1 MQKKKKGNNIIYNKV
16 CLVINMLAITGQ
28 DKISIITKLELF
40 KLRDVYVIR
49 YNNADTYAQYQT
61 KEEAQKDFIKL
72 SNELKT
78 KDLKIVADR
87 LEETR
92 DIDG

>member
-1 MQKKKKGNNIIYNKV
+1 
-16 CLVINMLAITGQ
+16 MLAITGN

-49 YNNADTYAQYQT
+49 YNNQDTYGQYET
-61 KEEAQKDFIKL
+61 KEEAMKDYAEL

-87 LEETR
+87 VEETR

>member
-1 MQKKKKGNNIIYNKV
+1 
-16 CLVINMLAITGQ
+16 MLAITGQ

-49 YNNADTYAQYQT
+49 YNDKDTYAQYQT

-92 DIDG
+92 DIDD

>member
-1 MQKKKKGNNIIYNKV
+1 
-16 CLVINMLAITGQ
+16 MLAITGQ

-49 YNNADTYAQYQT
+49 YNNQDTYAQYQT

-78 KDLKIVADR
+78 KDLKIVADK

-92 DIDG
+92 DIDD

>member
-1 MQKKKKGNNIIYNKV
+1 
-16 CLVINMLAITGQ
+16 MLAITGQ

-49 YNNADTYAQYQT
+49 YNDKDTYAQYQT
-61 KEEAQKDFIKL
+61 KEEAMQDYILL

-87 LEETR
+87 LAETR

>member
-1 MQKKKKGNNIIYNKV
+1 
-16 CLVINMLAITGQ
+16 MLAITGQ

-49 YNNADTYAQYQT
+49 YNNQDTYGQYET

>member
-1 MQKKKKGNNIIYNKV
+1 
-16 CLVINMLAITGQ
+16 MLAITGN

-49 YNNADTYAQYQT
+49 YNNQDTYGQYET
-61 KEEAQKDFIKL
+61 KEEAMKDYAEL
-72 SNELKT
+72 SNHFKS

-87 LEETR
+87 LEEMR

>member
-1 MQKKKKGNNIIYNKV
+1 
-16 CLVINMLAITGQ
+16 MLAITGQ

-49 YNNADTYAQYQT
+49 YNNVDTYAQYQT
-61 KEEAQKDFIKL
+61 KEEAMQDYILL

-78 KDLKIVADR
+78 EKLKIVADR

-92 DIDG
+92 DVNE